1 MISSKK
7 YGELNKLMNQN
18 PLPEEKLDKFFTR
31 LGEQGRQD
39 IIKII
44 NNCNAE
50 YRELTRSATD
60 LKWKRSVAQLDMA
73 TWKVWR
79 SRTRRMMPTAI
90 MVSLAALYIA
100 AKGFQSSIWTESF
113 LKAGA
118 VMCGGF
124 WIWQKMLGV
133 AIIGA
138 KQKFNK
144 KRRALIKKTKAFFR
158 KYGLEDD
165 GSIKIVDKINRR
177 DV

>member
-7 YGELNKLMNQN
+7 YGELNKLMSQN
-18 PLPEEKLDKFFTR
+18 PLPEEKLDRFFTR

-50 YRELTRSATD
+50 RLELMRRATD
-60 LKWKRSVAQLDMA
+60 LEWKRGAAQINMA
-73 TWKVWR
+73 TWKVWKI
-79 SRTRRMMPTAI
+79 RTRRMMPTAI
-90 MVSLAALYIA
+90 MTSLAALYIA

-113 LKAGA
+113 IKAGT

-124 WIWQKMLGV
+124 WLWQKMLGV

-165 GSIKIVDKINRR
+165 GSIKIVNKLNRR